1 MFATGTLINTGAI
14 IIGGFLGNSFGHRLQ
29 ERHQEALMLAS
40 GISVLFIGIAG
51 AMEGMLTID

>member
-1 MFATGTLINTGAI
+1 MFATGTLINTAAI
-14 IIGGFLGNSFGHRLQ
+14 IIGGFLGNFFGHRLQ
-29 ERHQEALMLAS
+29 ERHQDGLMLAS